1 MNAVRDDEA
10 DSLASLEEQI
20 LRAVEMV
27 SALRQEKEALARK
40 LDEAEAE
47 KETALERAAEAGA
60 RFERVTQELETLR
73 TERKQVRTRIEKL
86 KDQLELL
93 GGN

>member
-10 DSLASLEEQI
+10 DSLASLEAQI
-20 LRAVEMV
+20 VRAVEVV
-27 SALRQEKEALARK
+27 SVLRQEKESLARK
-40 LDEAEAE
+40 LEEAEAE
-47 KETALERAAEAGA
+47 KDAALQRAAEAGA
-60 RFERVTQELETLR
+60 RADRVTQELESLR
-73 TERKQVRTRIEKL
+73 AERKQVRTRIEKL

>member
-1 MNAVRDDEA
+1 MNPVREDDA

-27 SALRQEKEALARK
+27 GVLRQEKEALARK
-40 LDEAEAE
+40 LEEAEADRAA
-47 KETALERAAEAGA
+47 ALQQAAEAGA
-60 RFERVTQELETLR
+60 RAEQVAREMESLR
-73 TERKQVRTRIEKL
+73 AERKQVRTRIEKL

-93 GGN
+93 GG

>member
-1 MNAVRDDEA
+1 MNAVRDDET
-10 DSLASLEEQI
+10 DSLGGLEEQI
-20 LRAVEMV
+20 VRAVEVV
-27 SALRQEKEALARK
+27 SVLRQEKEALARK
-40 LDEAEAE
+40 LEEAETGKQA
-47 KETALERAAEAGA
+47 ALDRAAEAGA
-60 RFERVTQELETLR
+60 RFERVAQELETLR

>member
-1 MNAVRDDEA
+1 MNAVRDDDA

-27 SALRQEKEALARK
+27 AVLRQEKDALARK
-40 LDEAEAE
+40 LEEAEAE
-47 KETALERAAEAGA
+47 REAALQQAAAAGVRAEQAA
-60 RFERVTQELETLR
+60 RELESLR
-73 TERKQVRTRIEKL
+73 AERKQVRTRIEKL

-93 GGN
+93 GG

>member
-1 MNAVRDDEA
+1 MTLVREDDA

-27 SALRQEKEALARK
+27 SVLRQEKDALARK
-40 LDEAEAE
+40 LEEAEADRAA
-47 KETALERAAEAGA
+47 ALQQAAEAGA
-60 RFERVTQELETLR
+60 RADQVAREMESLR
-73 TERKQVRTRIEKL
+73 AERKQVRTRIEKL

-93 GGN
+93 GG

>member
-20 LRAVEMV
+20 LRAVEVV
-27 SALRQEKEALARK
+27 SVLRQEKDALALK
-40 LDEAEAE
+40 LEEAEAE
-47 KETALERAAEAGA
+47 KSAALQQLAEAGT
-60 RFERVTQELETLR
+60 RLERVALELETMR
-73 TERKQVRTRIEKL
+73 AERKQVRTRIEKL
-86 KDQLELL
+86 KDQLELI

>member
-1 MNAVRDDEA
+1 MTLVREDDA

-27 SALRQEKEALARK
+27 SVLRQEKDALARK
-40 LDEAEAE
+40 LEEAEAD
-47 KETALERAAEAGA
+47 RAAALQQAAEVGA
-60 RFERVTQELETLR
+60 RADQVAREMESLR
-73 TERKQVRTRIEKL
+73 AERKQVRTRIEKL

-93 GGN
+93 GG